1 MQRTSTLSFSLLV
14 SLGLLTGCY
23 IDIGLSRG
31 DSPTDATDE
40 DDVASDDDDAASD
53 DDDASTLSYP
63 IVDTAQSTCYDT
75 ADTIACPSAT
85 DHNHGQD
92 AQYAGFQPFY
102 VDNGDGTVSDLVTGL
117 MWQQDPG
124 AKMTW
129 DAAVAGAESSSLGG
143 YTDWRLPTIKEQ
155 YSLIQF
161 DGTDP
166 STCANN
172 PQCNPVPFIDGV
184 FAFQYGDESA
194 GERMI
199 DAQYATSSLYEGAQD
214 LMFGVNFADGR
225 IKGYGTDPMPGQ
237 TEDKTFFVMYV
248 RGNSEYGVNDFEDNG
263 DGTVSDLATGLTW
276 LQDDSGGL
284 DGAAG
289 FLDWPEALAWAED
302 LEFAGHDDWRLPNAK
317 ELQSIVDYTR
327 APSATNSAAIDP
339 IFDATEII
347 DEDGGD
353 NYGFY
358 WTSTTH
364 AAEDGSGGSGA
375 YMVFGEGLGWM
386 QPPGGGDYN
395 LIDIHG
401 AGCQRSDP
409 KVGDPTDWPYGHGP
423 QGDVI
428 RIYNLVRPVR
438 DAVMAGAPGDDDD
451 TVGDDDDT
459 VGDDDDTVGDD
470 DDDLGDDD
478 DSVGDDDDSVGD
490 DDDAVGDDDDGPN
503 MPPQEAINACSGS
516 NEGDSCQFVGAQGQT
531 VVGTCLTVV
540 NVLAC
545 VPEGGPPP
553 Q

>member
-1 MQRTSTLSFSLLV
+1 MQQPSHLSLSLLV
-14 SLGLLTGCY
+14 SLGLLAGC
-23 IDIGLSRG
+23 
-31 DSPTDATDE
+31 PTDAVDD
-40 DDVASDDDDAASD
+40 DDVASDDDDAS
-53 DDDASTLSYP
+53 SLSYA

-75 ADTIACPSAT
+75 EDPIACPSASA
-85 DHNHGQD
+85 NNYGQD
-92 AQYAGFQPFY
+92 AQYAGFQPSY

-129 DAAVAGAESSSLGG
+129 DAAMAGADSSSLGG
-143 YTDWRLPTIKEQ
+143 FTDWRLPTIKEQ

-172 PQCNPVPFIDGV
+172 PECDPVPFIDAIFG
-184 FAFQYGDESA
+184 FQYGDESA

-199 DAQYATSSLYEGAQD
+199 DAQYATSSLYEGQLD

-237 TEDKTFFVMYV
+237 TGDKTFFVMYV
-248 RGNSEYGVNDFEDNG
+248 RGNTDYGINDFVDNG

-276 LQDDSGGL
+276 LQDDSAGL
-284 DGAAG
+284 DGSAG
-289 FLDWPEALAWAED
+289 FLDWPEALAWAEE
-302 LEFAGHDDWRLPNAK
+302 LEHAGYSDWRLPNAK
-317 ELQSIVDYTR
+317 ELQSIVDYSR
-327 APSATNSAAIDP
+327 APAATSSAAIDP
-339 IFDATEII
+339 VFDATEIV

-358 WTSTTH
+358 WSGSTH

-375 YMVFGEGLGWM
+375 YVAFGEGLGWM
-386 QPPGGGDYN
+386 QPPGGGDYS

-409 KVGDPTDWPYGHGP
+409 KVGAPTDWPYGHGP

-438 DAVMAGAPGDDDD
+438 DGVPAGAP
-451 TVGDDDDT
+451 
-459 VGDDDDTVGDD
+459 
-470 DDDLGDDD
+470 GDDD

-490 DDDAVGDDDDGPN
+490 DDDSVGDDDDSVGDDDDDGPN
-503 MPPQEAINACSGS
+503 MPPQEAIDACAQS
-516 NEGDSCQFVGAQGQT
+516 NEGDDCQFVGGQGET
-531 VVGTCLTVV
+531 VVGTCLTIID
-540 NVLAC
+540 VLAC
-545 VPEGGPPP
+545 VPEGGPP